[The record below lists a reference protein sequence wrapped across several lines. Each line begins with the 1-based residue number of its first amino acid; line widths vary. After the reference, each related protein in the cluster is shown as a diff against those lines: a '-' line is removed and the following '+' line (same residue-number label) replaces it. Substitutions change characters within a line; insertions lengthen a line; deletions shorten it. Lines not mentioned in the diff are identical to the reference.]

1 MIILKSLIYFCL
13 AGICEIGG
21 GYLIWLYLR
30 AGKSIWFAIL
40 GAILLIAYGFMAT
53 LQPANFGRTYAAY
66 SGIFLV
72 LSILWGWKVDGIT
85 PDRFDYLGGFIAL
98 LGVLVIMYA
107 PRS

>member
-1 MIILKSLIYFCL
+1 
-13 AGICEIGG
+13 
-21 GYLIWLYLR
+21 
-30 AGKSIWFAIL
+30 
-40 GAILLIAYGFMAT
+40 MAT
-53 LQPANFGRTYAAY
+53 LQPTNFGRTYAAY

>member
-53 LQPANFGRTYAAY
+53 LQPTNFGRTYAAY